1 MAKRNTTNKKQK
13 VLERLASELLKQDD
27 YFGELKKIGN
37 EKAGQTLGN
46 TLDNFFKALPQ
57 LTPDPKAATVIEK
70 AKMLLRQVRDN
81 IAAVGSSKNFDI
93 EDMQNDTT
101 VLQDIIFRIESINSF
116 TKEQLQT
123 MNRLHKKHTKIKQVI
138 DK

>member
-27 YFGELKKIGN
+27 YFGELKKIG
-37 EKAGQTLGN
+37 KAKSGEGMLS
-46 TLDNFFKALPQ
+46 ALND
-57 LTPDPKAATVIEK
+57 LFDGIKHSADPKAKTIIEK
-70 AKMLLRQVRDN
+70 AKMLLRQVRSN
-81 IAAVGSSKNFDI
+81 IAAVGASKNFDI
-93 EDMQNDTT
+93 QDMQNDATT
-101 VLQDIIFRIESINSF
+101 LQDVIFRIESINSF

-123 MNRLHKKHTKIKQVI
+123 MNRLHKKHIKIKQVI